1 MTKSYSH
8 PLTYAGLCGG
18 DNPAATTGGG
28 SLHLWGLK
36 DVDFRDLLV
45 GNPLNLRSG
54 KIGVLCP
61 KQQIQGLLEV
71 EPLHFTCHAASD
83 GTRIEKIDLGNSNL
97 VILVHCFHIVY
108 CRDPNFVTF
117 NVYFFV
123 CLGVGSNSL
132 SAVPFPQ
139 PWEPFTNMPTG
150 EGSKKTEPD
159 KVGRSRDELTK

>member
-1 MTKSYSH
+1 MGKSRFGLYGTPFEAELFEVELPPVTKSYSH

-18 DNPAATTGGG
+18 DNPSASTPGG

-45 GNPLNLRSG
+45 GNPLNLRWG

-83 GTRIEKIDLGNSNL
+83 GTRIEKIDLG
-97 VILVHCFHIVY
+97 I
-108 CRDPNFVTF
+108 
-117 NVYFFV
+117 
-123 CLGVGSNSL
+123 
-132 SAVPFPQ
+132 
-139 PWEPFTNMPTG
+139 
-150 EGSKKTEPD
+150 
-159 KVGRSRDELTK
+159 